1 MQICLFDLEV
11 AMSFNALITRVAATI
26 PGEEITNDQM
36 IFYMVIGAVLAFA
49 AIGLLWA
56 VLSVFKKVFG
66 GSSRSSGNEPS
77 DPCQSAPV
85 VSGGTAYTAPAN
97 DAQLIAV
104 LTAAVAAYMAEE
116 NGAAPDPN
124 SFRVVSFKRVSS
136 GRAWNSK

>member
-1 MQICLFDLEV
+1 MSLKVLF
-11 AMSFNALITRVAATI
+11 TRISATV
-26 PGEEITNDQM
+26 PGEIYLGDEQL
-36 IFYMVIGAVLAFA
+36 FYIAAGAVLAFA

-66 GSSRSSGNEPS
+66 GGSRSESEEPVVNTV
-77 DPCQSAPV
+77 SAPA
-85 VSGGTAYTAPAN
+85 S

-116 NGAAPDPN
+116 NGTAPDP
-124 SFRVVSFKRVSS
+124 STFRVVSFKRVSN

>member
-1 MQICLFDLEV
+1 MNLKNLF
-11 AMSFNALITRVAATI
+11 MPYAATT
-26 PGEEITNDQM
+26 PEEDMLIHLQDNLLL
-36 IFYMVIGAVLAFA
+36 IALGAILAFA

-66 GSSRSSGNEPS
+66 SGSGKNSSDE
-77 DPCQSAPV
+77 Q
-85 VSGGTAYTAPAN
+85 YTASADVSTATAVSVTPAN

-116 NGAAPDPN
+116 NGTAPDPN
-124 SFRVVSFKRVSS
+124 TFRVVSFKRVSS

>member
-1 MQICLFDLEV
+1 
-11 AMSFNALITRVAATI
+11 MSFNALITRVAATI

>member
-1 MQICLFDLEV
+1 MG
-11 AMSFNALITRVAATI
+11 FNALLTRFAAALPAGI
-26 PGEEITNDQM
+26 VLGEEQLVYIA
-36 IFYMVIGAVLAFA
+36 VGAVLAFA

-66 GSSRSSGNEPS
+66 GSNRSY
-77 DPCQSAPV
+77 DDVPCESVSSVTPNTAPV
-85 VSGGTAYTAPAN
+85 APMS

-116 NGAAPDPN
+116 NGTAPDPN
-124 SFRVVSFKRVSS
+124 TFRVVSFKRVSS

>member
-1 MQICLFDLEV
+1 MNLKNLF
-11 AMSFNALITRVAATI
+11 MPYAATTPEQDI
-26 PGEEITNDQM
+26 RIHLQDDLLL
-36 IFYMVIGAVLAFA
+36 IALGAVLAFA

-66 GSSRSSGNEPS
+66 GGSRSESEEPVVNTIS
-77 DPCQSAPV
+77 AHASAPV
-85 VSGGTAYTAPAN
+85 SAPAS

-116 NGAAPDPN
+116 NGTAPD
-124 SFRVVSFKRVSS
+124 SSTFRVVSFKRVSN

>member
-1 MQICLFDLEV
+1 MDFKLL
-11 AMSFNALITRVAATI
+11 LTRFAVTV
-26 PGEEITNDQM
+26 PGEEEFLSEQQIMFM
-36 IFYMVIGAVLAFA
+36 IIGAVLAFA

-66 GSSRSSGNEPS
+66 GGDRSSSGEPA
-77 DPCQSAPV
+77 QSAPV
-85 VSGGTAYTAPAN
+85 VSGGAAYPTPAS

-116 NGAAPDPN
+116 NGTAPDPN
-124 SFRVVSFKRVSS
+124 SFRVVSFKRASS

>member
-1 MQICLFDLEV
+1 
-11 AMSFNALITRVAATI
+11 MSFDFLFTCFAAALPAGITL
-26 PGEEITNDQM
+26 GEEQIM
-36 IFYMVIGAVLAFA
+36 YIAVGAVLAFA

-66 GSSRSSGNEPS
+66 GGRSSSDDEPVAS
-77 DPCQSAPV
+77 V
-85 VSGGTAYTAPAN
+85 VSAVPNAVSAAPQS

-116 NGAAPDPN
+116 NGTAPDPN
-124 SFRVVSFKRVSS
+124 TFRVVSFKRVSQ

>member
-1 MQICLFDLEV
+1 MSLKVLF
-11 AMSFNALITRVAATI
+11 TRISATV
-26 PGEEITNDQM
+26 PGEIYLSDEQL
-36 IFYMVIGAVLAFA
+36 FYIAAGAVLAFA

-66 GSSRSSGNEPS
+66 GSRSESEEPVVNTVS
-77 DPCQSAPV
+77 APASAPV
-85 VSGGTAYTAPAN
+85 SAPAS

-116 NGAAPDPN
+116 NGTAPDP
-124 SFRVVSFKRVSS
+124 STFRVVSFKRVSN

>member
-1 MQICLFDLEV
+1 MG
-11 AMSFNALITRVAATI
+11 FNALLTRFAAALPAGI
-26 PGEEITNDQM
+26 VLGEEQLVYIA
-36 IFYMVIGAVLAFA
+36 VGAVLAFA

-66 GSSRSSGNEPS
+66 GSNRSY
-77 DPCQSAPV
+77 DDAPCESVSSVTPNTAPV
-85 VSGGTAYTAPAN
+85 APMS

-116 NGAAPDPN
+116 NGTAPDPN
-124 SFRVVSFKRVSS
+124 TFRVVSFKRVSS

>member
-1 MQICLFDLEV
+1 MG
-11 AMSFNALITRVAATI
+11 FNALLTRFAAALPAGI
-26 PGEEITNDQM
+26 ILGEEQLVYIA
-36 IFYMVIGAVLAFA
+36 VGAVLAFA

-66 GSSRSSGNEPS
+66 GSNRSYDDVPCESVPS
-77 DPCQSAPV
+77 VTPNTASVAPT
-85 VSGGTAYTAPAN
+85 S

-116 NGAAPDPN
+116 NGTAPDLN
-124 SFRVVSFKRVSS
+124 TFRVVSFKRVSS